1 MATVSTRR
9 AARGKTR
16 VIRVHTVNLD
26 VDETPSHYLIYV
38 SPRLPAQAL
47 GISPYRSK
55 LPKCGCSVFGGRGSR
70 CRFCGGWSPEGM
82 ARYVG
87 RLLRSYPK
95 ERVVV
100 DTEGHRVEQQLAKA
114 AA

>member
-47 GISPYRSK
+47 GISPHRSK
-55 LPKCGCSVFGGRGSR
+55 LPKCGCSVF
-70 CRFCGGWSPEGM
+70 GWSPEGM